1 MTQINTLNIDLSDL
15 RLYNRKYVPLFENK
29 SEFLHLYGSAGSG
42 KSRFIA
48 QKEIALTFDEKR
60 RNRKTLV
67 IRKVART
74 LKDSVYS
81 ELLGVIYGWDFGA
94 YFENTKSPLSIT
106 NKLTGVQVLF
116 IGLDDIEKVK
126 SISGVDRIWIEE
138 ATELQSYSEL
148 EQLRLR
154 LRGFDEVQITL
165 SYNPIDEYHWL
176 NKQIHETAKEGHC
189 LFHSTYNDNEKL
201 KALDPKYFEYLDN
214 LEGNYAR
221 VYRDGLWGR
230 VIEGLIYENWSQRD
244 TFPTNDKDEP
254 DVQFYGLD
262 FGYSD
267 PTALVQCHIQDA
279 LPKKKLIAQE
289 ILYKTGLDSDGLCNE
304 FDRIGVRKDRQI
316 IADNARPEL
325 IASLKKRGYKIKG
338 CEKGTGSVLTGI
350 NKLRNYDI
358 NIVAGSKFLISEINN
373 YQKAERFGQYIEDP
387 APNQADHAL
396 DALRYGIQ
404 AVDKVSFEM
413 MRFRI

>member
-1 MTQINTLNIDLSDL
+1 MQNDAKPCDFSNPK
-15 RLYNRKYVPLFENK
+15 LYNRKYIPLFY
-29 SEFLHLYGSAGSG
+29 SDAEFLHLYGSAGSG
-42 KSRFIA
+42 KSVFAA
-48 QKEIALTFDEKR
+48 QKEIVETFDSRR
-60 RNRKTLV
+60 RNRKTLIMRQV
-67 IRKVART
+67 ERT
-74 LKDSVYS
+74 LKNSVFS
-81 ELLGVIYGWDFGA
+81 QLLGIIHQWDLAQHFT
-94 YFENTKSPLSIT
+94 YTKSPLAILNTVT
-106 NKLTGVQVLF
+106 NVEMVFL
-116 IGLDDIEKVK
+116 GLDDVEKLK
-126 SISGVDRIWIEE
+126 SVHGADRVWIEE
-138 ATELQSYSEL
+138 ATELKAFEVLNQI
-148 EQLRLR
+148 RLR
-154 LRGFDEVQITL
+154 LRGFDKTQITL
-165 SYNPIDEYHWL
+165 CYNPIDEFHWI
-176 NKQIHETAKEGHC
+176 NKEIHETAKAGHQ
-189 LFHSTYNDNEKL
+189 LFHSTYKDNEKL
-201 KALDPKYFEYLDN
+201 RALDPKYFEYLDN